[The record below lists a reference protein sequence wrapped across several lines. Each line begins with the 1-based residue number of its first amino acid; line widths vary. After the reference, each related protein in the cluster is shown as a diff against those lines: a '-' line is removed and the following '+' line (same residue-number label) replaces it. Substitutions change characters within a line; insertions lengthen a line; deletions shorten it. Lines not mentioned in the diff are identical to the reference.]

1 MVMNKSVC
9 KVSTIF
15 IIFIIL
21 FLMNINSFPD
31 KELKGTREIRLRQ
44 KKDCPKLL
52 CETTKEDLE
61 ALANTIEISMDA
73 AILSLFY
80 QNWKE
85 FSHTNKKYYW
95 LA

>member
-1 MVMNKSVC
+1 MVLNKSVC

-21 FLMNINSFPD
+21 ILININSFPD
-31 KELKGTREIRLRQ
+31 KER
-44 KKDCPKLL
+44 DCPKLL

-61 ALANTIEISMDA
+61 ALANAIEISMDA

-80 QNWKE
+80 QNWKA
-85 FSHTNKKYYW
+85 FLHKK
-95 LA
+95 